1 MTHSIY
7 DAFTETARRYPQRTA
22 VQHKVNGKY
31 VRITFSRL
39 VELVNTVASNLHNLG
54 IEPGD
59 VIGLFASNR
68 PEWMLA
74 DLAAMKLGA
83 IVVPVYP
90 TTPPAALKYLIRDS
104 QMRLIV
110 VENSSML
117 SVVESIMS
125 DETALRAVILIEN
138 GPSNAG
144 VVPFSEMMVPR
155 PNLRP
160 LSAVVCQ
167 EDVATI
173 VYTSGTTGEPK
184 GVVLTHGNILTN
196 VRAVV
201 ERFGVTCNDSTLS
214 YLPLCHMF
222 ERTCGY
228 YALLLSGGSVAYAQ
242 NLSTVLD
249 DVRQIKPTVMIAVP
263 RVLEKAYETVLARVQ
278 NGSVIM
284 RQLVKA
290 AIAALNVRTDIQFRN
305 RPVPLGLRLR
315 SALFDRLIAARFR
328 AVCGRQLR
336 IIACGGAPFDRKL
349 AKLYHVLGFHV
360 IEGYGLTEASPVV
373 SCNSA
378 SENRLGTVGKPLPG
392 VEVIIGAGDEILVR
406 GPNIMQGYL
415 NKPEETARA
424 VDSLGWLHTGDQGKI
439 DAHGHLMIT
448 GRLKDLI
455 VTSCG
460 KKVAVSAIE
469 SLLQRSP
476 YISQA
481 AVFGDN
487 RKYLTALFV
496 PCRTAL
502 ESLATN
508 ISRQLDY
515 AELLHHPD
523 IRRVINDEVE
533 RLSSDLP
540 PHEHIRAFALVAK
553 EFNTEDELMTPTL
566 KLRRQAIESH
576 YRELV
581 DNLYETG
588 KECHD
593 A

>member
-1 MTHSIY
+1 
-7 DAFTETARRYPQRTA
+7 
-22 VQHKVNGKY
+22 
-31 VRITFSRL
+31 
-39 VELVNTVASNLHNLG
+39 
-54 IEPGD
+54 
-59 VIGLFASNR
+59 
-68 PEWMLA
+68 
-74 DLAAMKLGA
+74 
-83 IVVPVYP
+83 
-90 TTPPAALKYLIRDS
+90 
-104 QMRLIV
+104 
-110 VENSSML
+110 
-117 SVVESIMS
+117 
-125 DETALRAVILIEN
+125 
-138 GPSNAG
+138 
-144 VVPFSEMMVPR
+144 
-155 PNLRP
+155 
-160 LSAVVCQ
+160 
-167 EDVATI
+167 
-173 VYTSGTTGEPK
+173 
-184 GVVLTHGNILTN
+184 
-196 VRAVV
+196 
-201 ERFGVTCNDSTLS
+201 
-214 YLPLCHMF
+214 
-222 ERTCGY
+222 
-228 YALLLSGGSVAYAQ
+228 
-242 NLSTVLD
+242 
-249 DVRQIKPTVMIAVP
+249 
-263 RVLEKAYETVLARVQ
+263 
-278 NGSVIM
+278 
-284 RQLVKA
+284 
-290 AIAALNVRTDIQFRN
+290 
-305 RPVPLGLRLR
+305 
-315 SALFDRLIAARFR
+315 
-328 AVCGRQLR
+328 
-336 IIACGGAPFDRKL
+336 
-349 AKLYHVLGFHV
+349 
-360 IEGYGLTEASPVV
+360 
-373 SCNSA
+373 
-378 SENRLGTVGKPLPG
+378 
-392 VEVIIGAGDEILVR
+392 
-406 GPNIMQGYL
+406 MQGYL

-487 RKYLTALFV
+487 RKYLTFV

>member
-1 MTHSIY
+1 MSYSIY
-7 DAFTETARRYPQRTA
+7 DAFMETARRYPQRTA
-22 VQHKVNGKY
+22 VQHKVNGQY
-31 VRITFSRL
+31 VRITFSEL
-39 VELVNTVASNLHNLG
+39 VEQVNTVASNLHNLG

-59 VIGLFASNR
+59 IIGIFASNR
-68 PEWMLA
+68 LEWMLT

-83 IVVPVYP
+83 IIVPIYP
-90 TTPPAALKYLIRDS
+90 TTPSTALQYILRDS

-110 VENSSML
+110 VENSAML
-117 SVVESIMS
+117 CVVESIMNVAS
-125 DETALRAVILIEN
+125 SLRAIILIES
-138 GPSNAG
+138 GTSSAT

-155 PNLRP
+155 PSLRP
-160 LSAVVCQ
+160 LNATVSQ

-184 GVVLTHGNILTN
+184 GVVLTHRNILTN

-201 ERFGVTCNDSTLS
+201 ARFGVTCRDSTLS

-228 YALLLSGGSVAYAQ
+228 YALLLSGGSIAYAQ

-278 NGSVIM
+278 NGSFIT

-290 AIAALNVRTDIQFRN
+290 AIAALNVRTDLQFCN

-315 SALFDRLIAARFR
+315 SSLFDRLIAARFR

-336 IIACGGAPFDRKL
+336 IIACGGAPLDRKL
-349 AKLYHVLGFHV
+349 AKLYHILGFHV

-373 SCNSA
+373 ACNSA

-392 VEVIIGAGDEILVR
+392 VEVIIGANDEILVR

-415 NKPEETARA
+415 NKPEDTARA
-424 VDSLGWLHTGDQGKI
+424 VDSLGWLHTGDQGKF
-439 DAHGHLMIT
+439 DADGHLMIA

-460 KKVAVSAIE
+460 KKIAVSAIE
-469 SLLQRSP
+469 TSLQRSA

-487 RKYLTALFV
+487 RKYLTALLV
-496 PCRTAL
+496 PARAAL
-502 ESLATN
+502 ESYAMSIGL
-508 ISRQLDY
+508 QLEY
-515 AELLHHPD
+515 TELVERPE
-523 IRRVINDEVE
+523 IRRVISDEVE
-533 RLSSDLP
+533 RLCSDLL
-540 PHEHIRAFALVAK
+540 PHEHVRAFALVAK
-553 EFNTEDELMTPTL
+553 EFTAADELVTPTL
-566 KLRRQAIESH
+566 KLRRRAIESH
-576 YRELV
+576 YHELV
-581 DNLYETG
+581 DSLYETG
-588 KECHD
+588 KEYQHG
-593 A
+593 